1 MDEFISQLSTIEK
14 IYWLTAIIS
23 SVFFL
28 IQIISVFVLGDFD
41 SESSGDVDMDIDT
54 DGGMPFQFFTFRNLV
69 AFLTI
74 FGWTGLGSIAN
85 ENEVG
90 TTILISSI
98 SGLLM
103 MLIMSTLF
111 YFISRMTDSGT
122 MKTKNAIGKTG
133 TVYIP
138 VEAKR
143 NNMGKVQVKIQ
154 SSLRELDAIT
164 DDEEDL
170 KTGNV
175 VYINDVLDGNILLIS
190 KSKK

>member
-1 MDEFISQLSTIEK
+1 MEELFSQLSTIEK
-14 IYWLTAIIS
+14 IYWLIAIIA

-28 IQIISVFVLGDFD
+28 IQIISVFVFGDFD
-41 SESSGDVDMDIDT
+41 SEASGDIDTDIET
-54 DGGMPFQFFTFRNLV
+54 DGGMPFQFFTIRNLV

-85 ENEVG
+85 ENS
-90 TTILISSI
+90 TTATILISVI

-111 YFISRMTDSGT
+111 YFISKMTDSGT
-122 MKTKNAIGKTG
+122 LKINNALGKTG

-138 VEAKR
+138 IEAKR
-143 NNMGKVQVKIQ
+143 GNIGKVQIKIQ
-154 SSLRELDAIT
+154 GSLRELDAIT

-170 KTGNV
+170 HTGNV
-175 VYINDVLDGNILLIS
+175 IEVKKVLDGNILLIS
-190 KSKK
+190 KSK